1 MEIPKII
8 DGNGFSQMFSMQKE
22 LLKSYITIE
31 GLPQYPI
38 DINTRDGQKLLKGFV
53 QRYIEELSEAFDELE
68 MAFEAVSSNNKKAAK
83 DNIYNYNIEIADSMH
98 FLLEI
103 LIYVGMEEEMI
114 MEKLCNQLNEH
125 GYGNI
130 IQEGDCLRTLIDTG
144 VFLNNLAG
152 YNKKKINSQAFR
164 IFDQMETIHDPSIMG
179 GAYINQEIILLH
191 STYLWQ
197 ITHKINKAVNELKN
211 KDWSQ
216 TEKLVNT
223 TSFYEKLLDTL
234 IVISQYLDIAN
245 INILGVFNSY
255 YLKNQGNLERIKN
268 KY

>member
-1 MEIPKII
+1 MEIPKIV

-22 LLKSYITIE
+22 ILKSYIAIE
-31 GLPQYPI
+31 GLPEYPI
-38 DINTRDGQKLLKGFV
+38 DINSKSGQKLLKGFV
-53 QRYIEELSEAFDELE
+53 QRYTEELSEAFDELE
-68 MAFEAVSSNNKKAAK
+68 MAFEAMSENNQKGAQE
-83 DNIYNYNIEIADSMH
+83 NIRNYNTEIADSMH

-103 LIYVGMEEEMI
+103 LIYTGMEEEMI

-152 YNKKKINSQAFR
+152 YNKKGVNSQAFR
-164 IFDQMETIHDPSIMG
+164 VFNQMETIHDPSIMG

-197 ITHKINKAVNELKN
+197 ITHKINKTVNELKN

-255 YLKNQGNLERIKN
+255 YLKNQVNLERIKN